1 MTLGCEKR
9 SFFSRVKLDKV
20 TVFRT
25 GLLKSQV
32 AKMVSDIMSFPEH
45 DQVKWPCPCGKNE
58 AAFVSLTR
66 LFSKA
71 TK

>member
-9 SFFSRVKLDKV
+9 SFFSRVKLDKI
-20 TVFRT
+20 TVFRI

-32 AKMVSDIMSFPEH
+32 AKMVLDIVSFPEL
-45 DQVKWPCPCGKNE
+45 DQVKWLCPCVKNE